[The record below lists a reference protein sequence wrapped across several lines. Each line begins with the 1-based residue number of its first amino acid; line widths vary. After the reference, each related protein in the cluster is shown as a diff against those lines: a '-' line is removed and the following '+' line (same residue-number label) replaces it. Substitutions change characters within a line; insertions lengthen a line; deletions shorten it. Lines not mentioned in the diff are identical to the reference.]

1 MSNLRAT
8 VKSVL
13 SQAGIT
19 PHTRSVIGVSGGAD
33 SLALLHLLANF
44 VDRDCLCVGHLNHGL
59 RSEAGEDADFVRRF
73 SAARGLLFH
82 TRTVDAASL
91 AGNQSWSIEEA
102 ARSARYQFLADTAE
116 VFQTIAVIVA
126 HNADDQAETV
136 LHHLLRGSGLRGL
149 QGMRPVSPL
158 PGRPALKLVRPLL
171 TVPRAQIEAYCQEN
185 DLQPVQDKTN
195 TDTVFLRNRI
205 RHELLPNLATYNPQI
220 KEHLVQLAGIVAAD
234 EALLAEQSDMTWQH
248 IVSAK
253 EVEWLRLDRAQWR
266 ALSLSMRRR
275 TLRRALVELRP
286 SLTDISFRTIDLAH
300 QVAMDMETG
309 AEATLPGNISLRLE
323 YDHILIASSTEPQ
336 PINQPQISLGLPLTL
351 PIPGT
356 VALEGDWRLTA
367 VESDL
372 NLSTVRENRDSLTA
386 FLDIGETDALQ
397 VRTRLPGERMQPLG
411 MDGRSASVQDI
422 MVNRKLPA
430 HLRDQWPLVADA
442 KHLLWLVGLHV
453 DERAKVTEQT
463 QRIIHIS
470 CNQAGGKQGS

>member
-1 MSNLRAT
+1 
-8 VKSVL
+8 
-13 SQAGIT
+13 
-19 PHTRSVIGVSGGAD
+19 
-33 SLALLHLLANF
+33 
-44 VDRDCLCVGHLNHGL
+44 
-59 RSEAGEDADFVRRF
+59 
-73 SAARGLLFH
+73 
-82 TRTVDAASL
+82 
-91 AGNQSWSIEEA
+91 
-102 ARSARYQFLADTAE
+102 
-116 VFQTIAVIVA
+116 
-126 HNADDQAETV
+126 
-136 LHHLLRGSGLRGL
+136 
-149 QGMRPVSPL
+149 
-158 PGRPALKLVRPLL
+158 
-171 TVPRAQIEAYCQEN
+171 
-185 DLQPVQDKTN
+185 
-195 TDTVFLRNRI
+195 
-205 RHELLPNLATYNPQI
+205 
-220 KEHLVQLAGIVAAD
+220 
-234 EALLAEQSDMTWQH
+234 
-248 IVSAK
+248 
-253 EVEWLRLDRAQWR
+253 
-266 ALSLSMRRR
+266 
-275 TLRRALVELRP
+275 
-286 SLTDISFRTIDLAH
+286 
-300 QVAMDMETG
+300 MDMETG

-470 CNQAGGKQGS
+470 CNQAGGKQES